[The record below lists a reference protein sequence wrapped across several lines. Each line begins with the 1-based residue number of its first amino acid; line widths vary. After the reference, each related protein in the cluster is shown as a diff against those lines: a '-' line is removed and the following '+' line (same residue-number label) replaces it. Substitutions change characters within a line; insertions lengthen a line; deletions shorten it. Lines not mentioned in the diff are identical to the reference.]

1 MRSIS
6 IVALAVALAAGQFAA
21 SEIALAATAG
31 PLQPGQT
38 NAQADCPAA
47 APSGTADPSANS
59 ACGQAK
65 FSWHIVEQ
73 HPGFWTLDQVAPGS
87 SRNAADPQPA
97 VLQPTAPQIADAPAP
112 SGGPGCT
119 SYPLPIVLN
128 GQPQQATVIACPQAN
143 GSWQTTRYTPG
154 LPPQVYT
161 VPAQAADASS
171 AAAASPDDYGAPSYY
186 SYGDWAGLPW
196 FYGFAPAV
204 VTGQGFD
211 RFRNARGFGFAR
223 ASIHG
228 VAHGFDHGFAHGF
241 NHGVARGF
249 VRGVAA
255 SGHGG
260 FAGGHGGF
268 ASMHR

>member
-1 MRSIS
+1 MCSIRSQTLTLG
-6 IVALAVALAAGQFAA
+6 LAVFLLGANVSAV
-21 SEIALAATAG
+21 AATSS
-31 PLQPGQT
+31 PSQPGQT
-38 NAQADCPAA
+38 NPRADCPAG
-47 APSGTADPSANS
+47 APNGTADPSANS
-59 ACGQAK
+59 ACSQEK
-65 FSWHIVEQ
+65 FNWRIVEQ
-73 HPGFWTLDQVAPGS
+73 RPGFWTLDQVPGP
-87 SRNAADPQPA
+87 SRNAADPQPTA
-97 VLQPTAPQIADAPAP
+97 PQPTAPQIADAPAP

-143 GSWQTTRYTPG
+143 GSWQTTQYSPG

-171 AAAASPDDYGAPSYY
+171 AGAASPDDSGAPSYY

-211 RFRNARGFGFAR
+211 RFRNAQGRGF
-223 ASIHG
+223 
-228 VAHGFDHGFAHGF
+228 AHGFGHGFAHGFNHGFAHGF
-241 NHGVARGF
+241 NHGVAHGF
-249 VRGVAA
+249 VRGVVV
-255 SGHGG
+255 SGRGG

-268 ASMHR
+268 ASIHR

>member
-1 MRSIS
+1 MVRKADARPFSHGSGAGPRPSSRSRKFAPWQLHMAGGSAPYFWVEAHMRSIS

-21 SEIALAATAG
+21 IEIALAATAG

-143 GSWQTTRYTPG
+143 GSWQ
-154 LPPQVYT
+154 
-161 VPAQAADASS
+161 
-171 AAAASPDDYGAPSYY
+171 
-186 SYGDWAGLPW
+186 
-196 FYGFAPAV
+196 
-204 VTGQGFD
+204 
-211 RFRNARGFGFAR
+211 
-223 ASIHG
+223 
-228 VAHGFDHGFAHGF
+228 
-241 NHGVARGF
+241 
-249 VRGVAA
+249 
-255 SGHGG
+255 
-260 FAGGHGGF
+260 
-268 ASMHR
+268 